1 MIGCHSSQE
10 REGAMI
16 WLLMLW
22 PVIVGLILSWQGM
35 LAALVVSAVIGS
47 SLAFYVW
54 RALLPGA
61 RAHYQ

>member
-1 MIGCHSSQE
+1 
-10 REGAMI
+10 MI

-22 PVIVGLILSWQGM
+22 PGDGAHMSWQGM

-54 RALLPGA
+54 RALLPEP
-61 RAHYQ
+61 RVHY

>member
-54 RALLPGA
+54 RALLPGP